1 MGFRLPLA
9 RPQNLAPSTL
19 LGSVLVSRSS
29 ERAELFF
36 RLVAE
41 TQKKK
46 GWVQC
51 FQLVLRVCERKK
63 KTREAAK
70 VYRSLQVMRGV
81 YFLLSR
87 SAEYLDVLR

>member
-1 MGFRLPLA
+1 MGFRLPPA

-29 ERAELFF
+29 ESRAFF

-41 TQKKK
+41 TQKK

-51 FQLVLRVCERKK
+51 FQLVLRVCEKK
-63 KTREAAK
+63 KKREAAK